1 VLKNTERLKDLL
13 GVKMLK
19 QLEKAKDVYA
29 EYPRSFWTLVL
40 ITFVDRVGGAMLFP
54 FFALYLTK
62 KFEIGMTQVGVLFA
76 AFSFSSFVGSM
87 LGGALTDRLGRKG
100 IIIFGL
106 IASSLSTLGMG
117 FINTYEVFFF
127 MALFSGI
134 LSETSGPARQA
145 MIADI
150 LPEEKRAQGFGIFRV
165 AFNLSVVI
173 GPAIGGLLAV
183 RSYLAL
189 FIADAV
195 ISLITAALVSRFLPE
210 TKPEA
215 SSDMP
220 QESIAGSFS
229 GYFRA
234 LLDTAFL
241 LFLGASILMVLTYVN
256 MNTTLGVF
264 LRDTYGVPE
273 AGYGWL
279 LSLNAAMV
287 VLFQFPITRRIE
299 NQKPLLMMA
308 VGSLLYA
315 IGFAMYGFVSV
326 YPLFA
331 LAMVVITIGE
341 MIVAPMGQALVA
353 KFAPEDMRGR
363 YMAIYG
369 FSWIIPF
376 AFGPIM
382 AGFVLDNYDPRWL
395 WYLAGGI
402 GLLAVLGF
410 LALQRRTETK
420 ENEIPSVAV
429 QKVI

>member
-1 VLKNTERLKDLL
+1 
-13 GVKMLK
+13 MLK
-19 QLEKAKDVYA
+19 QLEKAKDIYA
-29 EYPRSFWTLVL
+29 EYPRSFWTLVA

-62 KFEIGMTQVGVLFA
+62 KFDIGMTQVGVLFA
-76 AFSFSSFVGSM
+76 AFSISSFFGSM

-117 FINTYEVFFF
+117 FVNTYEVFFF

-145 MIADI
+145 MIADL

-195 ISLITAALVSRFLPE
+195 ISLITAVLISRFLPE
-210 TKPEA
+210 TKPETD
-215 SSDMP
+215 SDAA
-220 QESIAGSFS
+220 QESMAGSFS
-229 GYFRA
+229 GYFRV
-234 LLDTAFL
+234 LRDTLFM
-241 LFLGASILMVLTYVN
+241 LFLGASMLMVITYMN
-256 MNTTLGVF
+256 MNTTLGVY
-264 LRDTYGVPE
+264 LRDSYGIPE

-299 NQKPLLMMA
+299 HQKPLLMMA
-308 VGSLLYA
+308 AGTTLYA
-315 IGFAMYGFVSV
+315 IGFAMYGFVSS
-326 YPLFA
+326 YAWFM
-331 LAMVVITIGE
+331 LAMVIITIGE
-341 MIVAPMGQALVA
+341 MIVAPVGQALVA
-353 KFAPEDMRGR
+353 KFSPEDMRGR

-369 FSWIIPF
+369 FSWIIPS
-376 AFGPIM
+376 AFGPLL
-382 AGFVLDNYDPRWL
+382 AGYVLDTYDPRWL
-395 WYLAGGI
+395 WYIAGGI

-410 LALQRRTETK
+410 LTLQRRTEAE
-420 ENEIPSVAV
+420 ENETLPTVV
-429 QKVI
+429 QEVI